1 MREVVK
7 ISLGGIVHIR
17 TICPVEAMKVA
28 DVFRGCILQPSS
40 PSLSSLFPSLVQA
53 RNVLVKGDLV
63 GAVDMD
69 LDEIVKA
76 IDRLE
81 VSPLS
86 GERIWIELLIA
97 N

>member
-1 MREVVK
+1 MYP
-7 ISLGGIVHIR
+7 STFL
-17 TICPVEAMKVA
+17 PLS
-28 DVFRGCILQPSS
+28 IL
-40 PSLSSLFPSLVQA
+40 SLSLSPSLVQA

-76 IDRLE
+76 IGRLE